1 MKFTTFLKSAAAL
14 LMGAVMFSC
23 TPNEN
28 GDGDGDGDGD
38 GTGKE
43 ELNENLEFTLEL
55 VAEDLDTDSAKIKV
69 SHNGQ
74 KTDTWYGFVTTETDI
89 NDAILDEVESLLQED
104 GTIASTK
111 LKKSTSTNV
120 NLRELEPATEY
131 TYVVFG
137 LSEKGTVYGTPE
149 SLEFTTKSEFTGLT
163 ETQDWVLNYGGRDDE
178 GKEHFT
184 VECAES
190 SIYLFD
196 YIDEYYIT
204 DPESGKSY
212 LYEYIL
218 AEAETFIGYL
228 EEVTVEQLLEV
239 GYFQQGPGE
248 LASTQRLLTGTYYL
262 FAVGFN
268 EDGTPTGTYST
279 KKFTVEPEP
288 ATAEYLQWVGTY
300 TLEDANGA
308 YFDIEIKPVDNNYM
322 YGIVGWETGEY
333 FNRDED
339 EDGKPDG
346 LDFTEAIGEDTNND
360 GKPDSYMQLAFP
372 AYYNDGNI
380 EFAEYAITQLQMDA
394 TNIAD
399 FGLFGWATLEG
410 RHDVIYT
417 DGGLLGIGTT
427 TDNGSTGTITG
438 ATLGTSGVSFEEMSY
453 SAVELF
459 EENGE
464 IYYNYW
470 QFNDPIKFPI
480 TMTKKAEA
488 VTPQQSMKPASMS
501 FKTKFNTEKPVL
513 KASMTAEKKV
523 KRAVR

>member
-1 MKFTTFLKSAAAL
+1 MKFTTLFKSAAAL

-28 GDGDGDGDGD
+28 GDGDGDGT
-38 GTGKE
+38 GTGAGKE

-89 NDAILDEVESLLQED
+89 DDAILDEVESLLQED

-196 YIDEYYIT
+196 YVDEYYIT
-204 DPESGKSY
+204 DYESGKSY

-239 GYFQQGPGE
+239 GYFQQGPAE
-248 LASTQRLLTGTYYL
+248 LVSQERLATGNYYL
-262 FAVGFN
+262 FAIGFN

-279 KKFTVEPEP
+279 QKFEVEEEE
-288 ATAEYLQWVGTY
+288 ATAEYLQWIGNY
-300 TLEDANGA
+300 TFTGANDISYDIKIEA
-308 YFDIEIKPVDNNYM
+308 YDNNYM
-322 YGIVGWETGEY
+322 YAVTGWETGSAL
-333 FNRDED
+333 DET
-339 EDGKPDG
+339 GM
-346 LDFTEAIGEDTNND
+346 DFGTAFGEWQ
-360 GKPDSYMQLAFP
+360 PVFP
-372 AYYNDGNI
+372 AYFKGGKLQ
-380 EFAEYAITQLQMDA
+380 FAESYITQL
-394 TNIAD
+394 T
-399 FGLFGWATLEG
+399 
-410 RHDVIYT
+410 VT
-417 DGGLLGIGTT
+417 DTSNQEHETLLGFFGYDYSTDDGLILITTDESVIATAET
-427 TDNGSTGTITG
+427 TDNGSTGNITG
-438 ATLGTSGVSFEEMSY
+438 ESIALEGGEETSIKALGYAAIATAQGDDNIFLWNEPMK
-453 SAVELF
+453 L
-459 EENGE
+459 
-464 IYYNYW
+464 
-470 QFNDPIKFPI
+470 PI

-501 FKTKFNTEKPVL
+501 FNTKFNAEKPVL

>member
-28 GDGDGDGDGD
+28 GDGDGT
-38 GTGKE
+38 GTGTGAGKE

-89 NDAILDEVESLLQED
+89 DDAILDEVEGLLQED

-163 ETQDWVLNYGGRDDE
+163 ETQDWTIAYEGRNEE
-178 GKEHFT
+178 GKELFSID
-184 VECAES
+184 CDDN
-190 SIYLFD
+190 SIYFFD
-196 YIDEYYIT
+196 IVDEYIIT
-204 DPESGKSY
+204 GEDGTLY
-212 LYEYIL
+212 LNDYML
-218 AEAETFIGYL
+218 MMVDETAYFL
-228 EEVTVEQLLEV
+228 ENGVTVEEMLEV
-239 GYFQQGPGE
+239 GYLQEGPSVLGAARM
-248 LASTQRLLTGTYYL
+248 ASGTYY
-262 FAVGFN
+262 AYTIGYN
-268 EDGTPTGTYST
+268 EDGTPTGKYSAV
-279 KKFTVEPEP
+279 KFDIEEEE
-288 ATAEYLQWVGTY
+288 ATAEYLQWIGDY
-300 TLEDANGA
+300 TFTGANDISYDIKIEA
-308 YFDIEIKPVDNNYM
+308 YDNNYM
-322 YGIVGWETGEY
+322 YAVTGWETGSAL
-333 FNRDED
+333 DET
-339 EDGKPDG
+339 GM
-346 LDFTEAIGEDTNND
+346 DFGTAFGEWQ
-360 GKPDSYMQLAFP
+360 PAFP
-372 AYYNDGNI
+372 AYFKNGKLQ
-380 EFAEYAITQLQMDA
+380 FAESYITQL
-394 TNIAD
+394 T
-399 FGLFGWATLEG
+399 
-410 RHDVIYT
+410 VT
-417 DGGLLGIGTT
+417 DMNNQEHETLLGFFGYDYSADDQLILITTDEGVIATAET
-427 TDNGSTGTITG
+427 TDNGSTGNITG
-438 ATLGTSGVSFEEMSY
+438 ESIALEGGEETSIKALGYAAIATAQGDDNIFLWNEPM
-453 SAVELF
+453 EL
-459 EENGE
+459 
-464 IYYNYW
+464 
-470 QFNDPIKFPI
+470 PI

-501 FKTKFNTEKPVL
+501 FNTKFNAEKPVL